1 MPRIAD
7 PLVIRPILEI
17 DRPWAVY
24 ALGDLSP
31 GFAEHCEWFALQD
44 APPALIL
51 LYRRFDPPVLFALGP
66 PDRLERLIQEIESP
80 AVSLQVRPDAL
91 AAMRPHY
98 RSTDVRL
105 MWRMLV
111 DRETF
116 RGAPG
121 EASPLGGA
129 DIDAI
134 TALYADGHERGDGP
148 DFFDPSM
155 VAQGMFRGVW
165 DGDELVAVAGTHLA
179 APSDGVCAIG
189 NVYTRYDR
197 RGRGL
202 AARVTSAVVL
212 EAFRRNLPT
221 VVLNVSQKNAAAARV
236 YERLGFRRYCEF
248 VEGLAIRS

>member
-1 MPRIAD
+1 MPRTAD
-7 PLVIRPILEI
+7 PLVIRPILER

-31 GFAEHCEWFALQD
+31 GFAEHCEWFVLRD

-66 PDRLERLIQEIESP
+66 PERLERLIQELEPP

-91 AAMRPHY
+91 AAMRPRY
-98 RSTDVRL
+98 RSTDIRP

-111 DRETF
+111 GRETF
-116 RGAPG
+116 RVVPG
-121 EASPLGGA
+121 EASPLGVA
-129 DIDAI
+129 DIGAI

-155 VAQGMFRGVW
+155 VEQGMFRGVW
-165 DGDELVAVAGTHLA
+165 EGEELVAVAGTHLIA
-179 APSDGVCAIG
+179 ASDGVCAIG
-189 NVYTRYDR
+189 NVYTRHDR

-202 AARVTSAVVL
+202 AARATSAVVS
-212 EAFRRNLPT
+212 EAFLRNLPT

-236 YERLGFRRYCEF
+236 YERLGFRRYCDF
-248 VEGLAIRS
+248 VEGLALRS

>member
-1 MPRIAD
+1 MPRTAD
-7 PLVIRPILEI
+7 PLVIRPILER

-31 GFAEHCEWFALQD
+31 GFAEHCEWFALQEE
-44 APPALIL
+44 PPALIL
-51 LYRRFDPPVLFALGP
+51 LYGRFDPPVLFALGR
-66 PDRLERLIQEIESP
+66 PDRLERLVQEIAPP

-91 AAMRPHY
+91 AAIRPYY
-98 RSTDVRL
+98 RSTDVRP

-111 DRETF
+111 ERETF
-116 RGAPG
+116 RDVAG

-155 VAQGMFRGVW
+155 VEQGLFRGVW
-165 DGDELVAVAGTHLA
+165 EHGELVAVAGTHLVG
-179 APSDGVCAIG
+179 PSDGVCAIG

-197 RGRGL
+197 RGQGL
-202 AARVTSAVVL
+202 AARVTSAVVAA
-212 EAFRRNLPT
+212 AFRRNLST
-221 VVLNVSQKNAAAARV
+221 IVLNVSQNNAAAARV
-236 YERLGFRRYCEF
+236 YERLGFRRYCGF
-248 VEGLAIRS
+248 VEGLARRS